1 MARRKTRDRGPGG
14 PPQEDRP
21 PRPEDLRLGLTA
33 RLRNYFLAG
42 VLITAPISL
51 TIWIAWN
58 LIDFIDSRVTPLFPA
73 KWNPETYLPFTV
85 PGLGVVVM
93 VIVLTLAGFLA
104 AGLFGRAL
112 MSIGESMLARVP
124 VVRSLYSGTKQI
136 FETVLAQQS
145 NAFRK
150 VCLIEYPRRG
160 TWAIGF
166 VTGQTVG
173 EVQRRTG
180 DMVINVFIP
189 ATPNPT
195 TGFLLFVP
203 ERDVHVL
210 DITVEEGIKL
220 VISGG
225 IVEPGAADA
234 SADWH
239 LADVLE
245 RKAAQPAEAT
255 APPRPKARPKSALA
269 IRIRNYFFAGIL
281 VTAPISLTFWLV
293 WKFVTFVDNRVMP
306 LIPPVWNP
314 ETYLP
319 FDVPGLG
326 LVVAVIGLTFI
337 GFLTAGFTGRMIT
350 RLGEQLLSRVPVV
363 RSIYGALKQIFE
375 AVLAQK
381 SNAFREVVLIEYP
394 REDVW
399 AIGFMTGATQ
409 GAVRRKVDNDVVN
422 IFLPTTPNPTSGF
435 LLFEPKERT
444 QHLDM
449 TVEEGLKMVVSGGI
463 VTPPDPGAVGA
474 AGAGGAGDAAE
485 PKAGDAKTP
494 DAKTPDAKS
503 PDAKTAGG
511 AAAEGGQV
519 VEPVISRSAET

>member
-1 MARRKTRDRGPGG
+1 MARRKTGRHKAGRRVPGRRAIGRGRSAGQ
-14 PPQEDRP
+14 PQD
-21 PRPEDLRLGLTA
+21 PRAAPEHLRLGLTA

-42 VLITAPISL
+42 VLITAPVSL

-112 MSIGESMLARVP
+112 MRLGEGMLARVP
-124 VVRSLYSGTKQI
+124 VVRSVYSGTKQI

-145 NAFRK
+145 NAFRQ

-180 DMVINVFIP
+180 DNVINVFIP

-203 ERDVHVL
+203 DRDVHVL

-225 IVEPGAADA
+225 IVEPG
-234 SADWH
+234 SGELGEDWH
-239 LADVLE
+239 LSEVLE
-245 RKAAQPAEAT
+245 RQRTKRAKATPAAK
-255 APPRPKARPKSALA
+255 PKPRPKSALA
-269 IRIRNYFFAGIL
+269 GRLRNYFLAGIL
-281 VTAPISLTFWLV
+281 VTAPISITFWLV
-293 WKFVTFVDNRVMP
+293 WKFVTFVDRNVVP
-306 LIPPVWNP
+306 LLPPRWNP

-326 LVVAVIGLTFI
+326 LLISVIGLTFI
-337 GFLTAGFTGRMIT
+337 GFLTAGITGRMIT

-375 AVLAQK
+375 TVLAQK

-394 REDVW
+394 RKEVW
-399 AIGFMTGATQ
+399 AIGFMTGATR
-409 GAVRRKVDNDVVN
+409 GAVRRKVDSDVVN
-422 IFLPTTPNPTSGF
+422 VFLPTTPNPTSGF

-444 QHLDM
+444 EHLDM

-463 VTPPDPGAVGA
+463 VTPPDRGAKKPGAEAPAQADGETETA
-474 AGAGGAGDAAE
+474 SEPAGEGGA
-485 PKAGDAKTP
+485 
-494 DAKTPDAKS
+494 
-503 PDAKTAGG
+503 
-511 AAAEGGQV
+511 V
-519 VEPVISRSAET
+519 VEPVVSRSAET